1 MELSFLRRTIQ
12 SKNGDDHRTLLM
24 LIFFF
29 FIFCRIKLCGT
40 GGTESNSQRTLSTKC
55 WRHLMYVY
63 YSVEIN
69 KPTLFKLDFDY
80 RGMYCTPSAYFSLD
94 VLQLANCRGKYRF
107 TNFIS
112 FNRLQLRIETVTLQ
126 HLLATKHDNSLKHK
140 NTYMT

>member
-1 MELSFLRRTIQ
+1 
-12 SKNGDDHRTLLM
+12 
-24 LIFFF
+24 
-29 FIFCRIKLCGT
+29 
-40 GGTESNSQRTLSTKC
+40 
-55 WRHLMYVY
+55 MYVY

-69 KPTLFKLDFDY
+69 KPTLLKFDFDY

-94 VLQLANCRGKYRF
+94 VLQFANCRCKYRF

-112 FNRLQLRIETVTLQ
+112 FNRLQLRKETVTLQ

>member
-29 FIFCRIKLCGT
+29 FIFCRIKFCGT

-94 VLQLANCRGKYRF
+94 VLQLANCRCKYRF
-107 TNFIS
+107 YKFYFIQS
-112 FNRLQLRIETVTLQ
+112 ASIEDRNSDF
-126 HLLATKHDNSLKHK
+126 ATFIGNK
-140 NTYMT
+140 TW